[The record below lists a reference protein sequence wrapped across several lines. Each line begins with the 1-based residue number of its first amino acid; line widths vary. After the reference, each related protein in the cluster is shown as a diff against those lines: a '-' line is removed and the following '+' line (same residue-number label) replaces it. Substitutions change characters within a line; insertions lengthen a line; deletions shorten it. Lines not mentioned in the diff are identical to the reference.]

1 MSVEH
6 LGLQSGS
13 FTSLFSIWSRRIF
26 KLTGNLN
33 TNILELNYYWCF
45 QEDQTFPCQ
54 QKKRQ
59 HAPVKS
65 CIILRDSPPPQAML
79 YNQWVLTFR
88 YSFQNIL
95 ALTFANTLFLG
106 FKWKLQPIS
115 MGKKTKN
122 NDRNA
127 TSEFYFRLQLLRR
140 PLGKFFCAEY
150 VQTCHST
157 VWKQMF
163 SINWEPCMSS
173 RVGKISGHVL

>member
-13 FTSLFSIWSRRIF
+13 FTSLFSIWSKRAF

-45 QEDQTFPCQ
+45 WEDQTFPCQ

-95 ALTFANTLFLG
+95 ALTFANRVEPGVQMKVTAHFY
-106 FKWKLQPIS
+106 
-115 MGKKTKN
+115 GKKNKKQWQECHFNCSCWILLSAVASQKTFREVFLCWICANMPLHCVKTNVFNQLGTMYEFSCRKN
-122 NDRNA
+122 
-127 TSEFYFRLQLLRR
+127 
-140 PLGKFFCAEY
+140 
-150 VQTCHST
+150 
-157 VWKQMF
+157 
-163 SINWEPCMSS
+163 
-173 RVGKISGHVL
+173 